1 MEFLNSEVWNIW
13 TVQIKKMVLGKQNSL
28 QEERKKIKLSRK
40 ITLSV
45 QNCNVKNINDKR
57 IWDDTYFF

>member
-57 IWDDTYFF
+57 I